1 MADFPLT
8 DKIAAA
14 RAGSIS
20 AVDGLLRHFEPWL
33 KLIAQ
38 TQFESRFAAKFDPA
52 DVVQQ
57 TLIQAARDL
66 PKFRGTSEGEW
77 MAWLRQIL
85 AHTLAH
91 EVRRYAGT
99 QKRDVHREVS
109 IDQELTAV
117 SQRLGDLLPD
127 GGPTPSQ
134 DAVAADRQ
142 IRLARILDRLP
153 PDYREILVLRH
164 LEGLPHDEIARRLG
178 RNSGAVRMLWVRA
191 LARLRE
197 EIGREGGW
205 PGESRAPSP
214 PVS

>member
-1 MADFPLT
+1 MSSPSVVDR
-8 DKIAAA
+8 IAAA
-14 RAGSIS
+14 QAGSLS

-66 PKFRGTSEGEW
+66 PKFRGATEGEW

-99 QKRDVHREVS
+99 QKRDLHREVS
-109 IDQELTAV
+109 LDQELSAV

-127 GGPTPSQ
+127 SGPTPSQ
-134 DAVAADRQ
+134 DAAAADRQ

-164 LEGLPHDEIARRLG
+164 LEGLPHDAIARRLN
-178 RNSGAVRMLWVRA
+178 RNPGAVRMLWVRA

-197 EIGREGGW
+197 EVGRDGGL
-205 PGESRAPSP
+205 PA
-214 PVS
+214 